1 MLVGHEEVIT
11 ILHIFVPLI
20 TWVTPAVLR
29 IYI

>member
-1 MLVGHEEVIT
+1 M
-11 ILHIFVPLI
+11 PLI